1 MRATADGLNDEVI
14 KLTAEKAA
22 LKTELTTRT
31 TAWSQTL
38 AYKLLTR
45 QRRQAGTAKSYE
57 LSLSRAAILRHE
69 NE

>member
-31 TAWSQTL
+31 M
-38 AYKLLTR
+38 R
-45 QRRQAGTAKSYE
+45 GRR
-57 LSLSRAAILRHE
+57 R
-69 NE
+69 